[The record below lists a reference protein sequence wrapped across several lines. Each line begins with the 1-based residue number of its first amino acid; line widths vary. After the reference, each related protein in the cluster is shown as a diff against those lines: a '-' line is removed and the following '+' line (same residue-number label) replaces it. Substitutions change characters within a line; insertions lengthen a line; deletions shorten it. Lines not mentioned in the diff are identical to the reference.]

1 MDGTLNS
8 KFKSGIVTM
17 MCLTMA
23 LLFCTITVSVFAE
36 PPGLKVN
43 VSQLRHKD
51 VQERRKAARLLS
63 RRKDKVAVSALAYT
77 LGNDS
82 DANVRALSACSLGKI
97 RDKSVA
103 GSLVAA
109 LKDDKLVVRI
119 EAIRA
124 IGEIGD
130 KTVVYSLIPLL
141 EDKNPHI
148 RCEAAKSL
156 GKLGEKR
163 GLRILLKEAES
174 EKSEVRI
181 KAILAL
187 RDVGQKSPGVIKV
200 LNRLLNDSN
209 KRVSSAADL
218 VLQYFG
224 GR

>member
-23 LLFCTITVSVFAE
+23 LLFCTTTVSVFAE
-36 PPGLKVN
+36 PPGLRVN
-43 VSQLRHKD
+43 VSQLM
-51 VQERRKAARLLS
+51 
-63 RRKDKVAVSALAYT
+63 
-77 LGNDS
+77 

-124 IGEIGD
+124 LGEIGD

-141 EDKNPHI
+141 EDKNPHV

-200 LNRLLNDSN
+200 LNRLLNDSD